1 MFSVFVSNICICIP
15 ICLGMHEKVLYPA
28 QAWGLGLNETLL
40 PEYLKEFGY
49 KTHAIGKVR
58 ETSLE
63 INDDFRTP

>member
-1 MFSVFVSNICICIP
+1 
-15 ICLGMHEKVLYPA
+15 MHEKVLYPA